1 MDAFITLVS
10 YHILIV
16 FLCKVNEK
24 EFITFGYRAAFYTL
38 DNKNLLQSSD
48 DINKQIQQR
57 QSWLFYK

>member
-24 EFITFGYRAAFYTL
+24 EFITFGYRAAFYNL

-48 DINKQIQQR
+48 DINK
-57 QSWLFYK
+57 